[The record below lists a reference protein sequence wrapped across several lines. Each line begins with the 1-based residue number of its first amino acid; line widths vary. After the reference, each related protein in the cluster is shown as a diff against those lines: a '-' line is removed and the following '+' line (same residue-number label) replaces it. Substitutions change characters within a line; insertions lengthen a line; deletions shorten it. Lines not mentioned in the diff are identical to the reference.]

1 MEENKIDPYQ
11 ILGFVLLMTA
21 FVWYIYTIPEPEKRI
36 IEKSKENLEISVQS
50 DDSNLD
56 LENDLSEGLSLK
68 VNNSNPF
75 VSSENKSK
83 IKFDD
88 VVVENDDL
96 ILKFSSKG
104 GLLTEALLKN
114 FTDYK
119 GDPLYMIKDGN
130 QNINLNFYSVNGQ
143 LINTSNYHF
152 QPVVDKNYDGTK
164 LSMILSISE
173 NQFLNFEYTLPKN
186 GFMMNFSIKSSG
198 FSNVIDNERSIQ
210 LNWDL
215 KALRQAKS
223 IEYENRYSQLYYK
236 YDGDETD
243 YLSSYSDSDKTENSV
258 SWISYGQHFFNSILV
273 LNNPADEVIFESKK
287 LFEDE
292 GKDVLFTKNYISS
305 IPLVLDNSE
314 FNSKMNLYIGPND
327 YDVLKNYDN
336 NIYESI
342 YFGWGIFGWINRF
355 IYFPLFGFL
364 SKYFSAGLAV
374 IFMTIITRLAM
385 APVTYKTYVSQARMK
400 VLKPEIAE
408 LNEKYKNDAVKK
420 QQETM
425 KLYNKAGAN
434 PLLGCVPAL
443 FQLPVFYALFCFF
456 PIAFPLRGKPFLW
469 ADDLSSYDVIAELP
483 FNIPWYGDHVSLLP
497 ILASIAIFFYTMMS
511 SGAQMQSSQPGMPNM
526 KFIMYL
532 MPVMMLF
539 FFNNYASAFSLYY
552 FVSNI
557 LTILLMLTIKHFI
570 IDEEKILLQIQEN
583 KKKPSTQNRFQ
594 RKMQEMMDKAEEQKK
609 LQNRR

>member
-11 ILGFVLLMTA
+11 ILGFVLLMAA
-21 FVWYIYTIPEPEKRI
+21 FVWYIYTIPEPEQRI
-36 IEKSKENLEISVQS
+36 IENSKENLEISVQS
-50 DDSNLD
+50 DDSSLDSENKISKGLNLND
-56 LENDLSEGLSLK
+56 ENSK
-68 VNNSNPF
+68 PF
-75 VSSENKSK
+75 VGSENKSK

-88 VVVENDDL
+88 VVLENDDL

-114 FTDYK
+114 FTDFR

-130 QNINLNFYSVNGQ
+130 QNINLNFYSLNGQ
-143 LINTSNYHF
+143 LINTSNYDF

-186 GFMMNFSIKSSG
+186 GFMINFSIKSSG
-198 FSNVIDNERSIQ
+198 FRNVIDNQRTIQ

-215 KALRQAKS
+215 KVLRQAKS
-223 IEYENRYSQLYYK
+223 VEYENRYSQLYYQ
-236 YDGDETD
+236 YEGDETD

-273 LNNPADEVIFESKK
+273 LNNPTDEVVFESKK

-327 YDVLKNYDN
+327 YDILKNYDD

-385 APVTYKTYVSQARMK
+385 SPVTYKTYVSQARMK

-408 LNEKYKNDAVKK
+408 LNEKYKNDAAKK

-456 PIAFPLRGKPFLW
+456 PIAFPLRGKSFLW

-483 FNIPWYGDHVSLLP
+483 FSIPWYGDHVSLLP

-557 LTILLMLTIKHFI
+557 ITIMLMLMIKHFI
-570 IDEEKILLQIQEN
+570 IDEEKIHLQIQEN
-583 KKKPSTQNRFQ
+583 KKKPTTQNRFQ
-594 RKMQEMMDKAEEQKK
+594 RKMQEMMDKAEEQRK